1 MLALSFGDVRKKRI
15 TTPNHF
21 VSHMIEH
28 IAWRMGLSI
37 KLEYTA
43 STWQALGRE
52 LGEAIVALG
61 PRRLESA
68 AALGMI
74 DDGSASVAVTFGSPG
89 VTIEASC
96 GVSRAEFLEARC
108 EQIES
113 GGPLVELLSGLGS
126 GLNAQIAITVWT
138 FEDTHHTWEG
148 IFRGIGIA
156 LQRCFAPSIDQG
168 LTSQLA
174 TDRETIHASTN
185 GEAQVLECGARRA
198 VVRRGTAESG
208 VTVTVDCDAVAQA
221 TCRFDVDPS
230 ILYGVATADE
240 IFSLFAE
247 KLGMGVAVDFVA
259 TKLSSS
265 HVVMEDIGLVV
276 GRALLEMLKVRM
288 ERYGVQGAGSTI
300 ATAGDC
306 TERDVQVG
314 VSVEGRKF
322 WRFVPR
328 DGDYAA
334 LKRGFLIGQNCC
346 EGLRSEDLDD
356 FVDGLAGGMSASI
369 MVKVEKYNDPDKTW
383 RQVFSGLGT
392 AINETFSLNPYRR
405 GVPPGVKA
413 TLG

>member
-1 MLALSFGDVRKKRI
+1 
-15 TTPNHF
+15 
-21 VSHMIEH
+21 MIEH

-37 KLEYTA
+37 ELEYRA
-43 STWQALGRE
+43 STWQQLGRE

-74 DDGSASVAVTFGSPG
+74 DDGSASVAVTFGSSG
-89 VTIEASC
+89 VAIETVG
-96 GVSRAEFLEARC
+96 GVSRSQFLEARC

-113 GGPLVELLSGLGS
+113 GDPLVELLSGLS
-126 GLNAQIAITVWT
+126 AGLNAQIAITIWT

-148 IFRGIGIA
+148 VFRGIGIA

-168 LTSQLA
+168 LTAQLA
-174 TDRETIHASTN
+174 TDRETVCASTH
-185 GEAQVLECGARRA
+185 GEVQVLECGARRA
-198 VVRRGTAESG
+198 VLRRGTAESG
-208 VTVTVDCDAVAQA
+208 VTVTIDCDVASVA

-230 ILYGVATADE
+230 ISYGVATAHE

-247 KLGMGVAVDFVA
+247 KLRMGVAIDFVA

-328 DGDYAA
+328 DSDYAA
-334 LKRGFLIGQNCC
+334 LKREFLIGQNCC
-346 EGLRSEDLDD
+346 GGLRSEDLDD

-369 MVKVEKYNDPDKTW
+369 MIQVRKYNDPDKTW
-383 RQVFSGLGT
+383 REVFSGIGA
-392 AINETFSLNPYRR
+392 AINEAFTLNPFRR